1 MVSRCARNAQGCK
14 HTSFKGRVM
23 GLPLGSP
30 TGAWIWAAA
39 RPAKKVMMVALEYM
53 LMVVVVVLGD

>member
-1 MVSRCARNAQGCK
+1 
-14 HTSFKGRVM
+14 M

>member
-1 MVSRCARNAQGCK
+1 M
-14 HTSFKGRVM
+14 
-23 GLPLGSP
+23 PLGSP